1 MAGMTNSV
9 CWTCQNVSTCGWAN
23 HGRLPAGAEFE
34 ECNYKEGVLKR
45 ITACP
50 NWELEKGVDR
60 NANFDKEGYT
70 ALQEAV
76 VAFAVQDY
84 LHSLFILK
92 IFPERGSLKAAEA
105 RSVKRDCERF
115 FCGGWFSTLCNLQ
128 GKTLLKRLRNLA
140 NETWEDIKAHYAAVG
155 KLPKNAPGV
164 VRRNRK
170 IVERIFYDELQ

>member
-9 CWTCQNVSTCGWAN
+9 CWTCQNCCTCDWVN
-23 HGRLPAGAEFE
+23 HGTLPAGAKFE
-34 ECNYKEGVLKR
+34 ECRYKEGLLKK

-50 NWELEKGVDR
+50 NWELAKKVDR

-84 LHSLFILK
+84 LHALFILK
-92 IFPERGSLKAAEA
+92 IFPDQESLKAAEA

-115 FCGGWFSTLCNLQ
+115 FCGSWFSTLCNLQ
-128 GKTLLKRLRNLA
+128 GRTLSKRLRNLA
-140 NETWEDIKAHYAAVG
+140 DETWEDIKAHYATVG